1 MSIEDSSYAA
11 YSFSLSIPGTGVL
24 RITGELDAYS
34 AELIE
39 QTVEQTLAPEV
50 TRLVL
55 DLSELDFIDSSGIR
69 LLIRMIAPRQSRS
82 EVVVLCPEASPARR
96 ALELVGFCRIIRTV
110 ATLDEALTMPLMPRE
125 HVVEAQV
132 AAP

>member
-1 MSIEDSSYAA
+1 MSAADPLYAA
-11 YSFSLSIPGTGVL
+11 CSFSLPVAGTGVL
-24 RITGELDAYS
+24 RITGELDACS

-50 TRLVL
+50 ARLVL

-82 EVVVLCPEASPARR
+82 EVVVLCPEATPARR

-110 ATLDEALTMPLMPRE
+110 ASLDEALTMPRVPGRE
-125 HVVEAQV
+125 MQV